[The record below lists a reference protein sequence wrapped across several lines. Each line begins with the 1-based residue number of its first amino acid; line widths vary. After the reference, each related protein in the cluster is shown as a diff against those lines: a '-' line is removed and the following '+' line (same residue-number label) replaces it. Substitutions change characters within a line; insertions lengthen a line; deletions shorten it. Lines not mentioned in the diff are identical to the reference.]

1 MSHTIRLHRVLQ
13 APPERIYR
21 AFTTAAA
28 LVKWMPPHGFV
39 CEVESI
45 DVRPGGH
52 FRMAFI
58 NLGTGERSS
67 FGGTYLEL
75 TAHTRIRNS
84 DQFADPL
91 LPGNMTTTVELRA
104 VDCGTEV
111 HIVQEGVPEMIPAEA
126 CYLGWQQSLQLLSL
140 LVEADIPSP
149 SAG

>member
-39 CEVESI
+39 CEVETM

-75 TAHTRIRNS
+75 TPNTRIRNS
-84 DQFADPL
+84 DQFDDPH
-91 LPGNMTTTVELRA
+91 LPSSMITTVDLRA
-104 VDCGTEV
+104 VSCGTEV

-140 LVEADIPSP
+140 LVEADIPP
-149 SAG
+149 QSA

>member
-39 CEVESI
+39 CEVETM

-58 NLGTGERSS
+58 NLGTGERRS

-75 TAHTRIRNS
+75 TPNTRIRNS
-84 DQFADPL
+84 DQFDDPL
-91 LPGNMTTTVELRA
+91 LPGSMITTVDLRA
-104 VDCGTEV
+104 VSCGTEV
-111 HIVQEGVPEMIPAEA
+111 HIEQEGVPEMIPEEA

-140 LVEADIPSP
+140 LVEADIPSQ
-149 SAG
+149 SA

>member
-39 CEVESI
+39 CEVETM

-75 TAHTRIRNS
+75 TPNTRIRNS
-84 DQFADPL
+84 DQFDDPL
-91 LPGNMTTTVELRA
+91 LPGSMITTVDLRA
-104 VDCGTEV
+104 VSCGTEV
-111 HIVQEGVPEMIPAEA
+111 HIVQEGVPAMIPEEA

-140 LVEADIPSP
+140 LVEADIPSQ
-149 SAG
+149 SS

>member
-1 MSHTIRLHRVLQ
+1 MSHIIRLHRVLQ

-39 CEVESI
+39 CEVETM

-75 TAHTRIRNS
+75 TPNTRIRNS
-84 DQFADPL
+84 DQFDDPL
-91 LPGNMTTTVELRA
+91 LPGSMITTVDLRA
-104 VDCGTEV
+104 VSCGTEV

-140 LVEADIPSP
+140 LVETDIPSQ
-149 SAG
+149 SA

>member
-39 CEVESI
+39 CEVETM
-45 DVRPGGH
+45 DVCPGGH

-75 TAHTRIRNS
+75 TPNTRIRNS
-84 DQFADPL
+84 DQFDDPH
-91 LPGNMTTTVELRA
+91 LPGSMITTVDLRA
-104 VDCGTEV
+104 VSCGTEV
-111 HIVQEGVPEMIPAEA
+111 HIEQEGVPAMIPEEA

-140 LVEADIPSP
+140 LVETDIPPQS
-149 SAG
+149 S

>member
-39 CEVESI
+39 CEVETM

-75 TAHTRIRNS
+75 TPNTRIRNS
-84 DQFADPL
+84 DQFDDPL
-91 LPGNMTTTVELRA
+91 LPGSMITTVDLRA
-104 VDCGTEV
+104 VSCGTEV
-111 HIVQEGVPEMIPAEA
+111 HIEQEGVPEMIPEEA

-140 LVEADIPSP
+140 LVEADIPSQ
-149 SAG
+149 SA